1 MGARVTA
8 VTSGTARAAQLTEL
22 GAHIVVDRA
31 AHPDWENA
39 VRAQT
44 DGGVDHVVETGALET
59 LPRSVASCAPGG
71 HIALA
76 AALGAGTIPAPVL
89 GAAVTI
95 RRFYGGSRAG
105 LEAMLNAV
113 WMHRLRPVIAAAFSF
128 DEAHEA
134 YRHLAAGGHF
144 GKIVIGG

>member
-1 MGARVTA
+1 VKEFRRIRRNLYRKRKSFSQASTR
-8 VTSGTARAAQLTEL
+8 GTLR
-22 GAHIVVDRA
+22 GK
-31 AHPDWENA
+31 
-39 VRAQT
+39 
-44 DGGVDHVVETGALET
+44 T